1 MFMLWFRL
9 VVHCLI
15 ITLSNHRARTHALP
29 AAALNTLN
37 MFRRAAL
44 YRAVLYSV
52 HCTPDCTVVT
62 PRGNR
67 RRVRGSSDTTGTTD
81 QCMYTRGRFVSAE
94 MRRYWHQHWAAP
106 GHWSFHFTPRTH
118 WFLCPV
124 DQRPVAASW
133 DSGHDCHRYP
143 RYLLYCWNLRYQL
156 NTIRT
161 SISNERTLNQLC
173 EY

>member
-44 YRAVLYSV
+44 YRAVLYTV

-67 RRVRGSSDTTGTTD
+67 RCVRGSSDTTGTTD
-81 QCMYTRGRFVSAE
+81 
-94 MRRYWHQHWAAP
+94 HWCTLGAGLCQLRCGDTGTSTGQLLAT
-106 GHWSFHFTPRTH
+106 GHFTLHLALTGFCAQLTSGP
-118 WFLCPV
+118 WQPPEIV
-124 DQRPVAASW
+124 DMIVTDIPDICFIAETFAT
-133 DSGHDCHRYP
+133 
-143 RYLLYCWNLRYQL
+143 N
-156 NTIRT
+156 
-161 SISNERTLNQLC
+161 
-173 EY
+173 

>member
-1 MFMLWFRL
+1 MLSRRPPSTHWTCSGVRHCTALYCTLCTVHRTVQWSRL
-9 VVHCLI
+9 AVTGGV
-15 ITLSNHRARTHALP
+15 S
-29 AAALNTLN
+29 AAAPTLPGP
-37 MFRRAAL
+37 L
-44 YRAVLYSV
+44 TTDV
-52 HCTPDCTVVT
+52 HSGAGLCQLRCGD
-62 PRGNR
+62 
-67 RRVRGSSDTTGTTD
+67 TGTT
-81 QCMYTRGRFVSAE
+81 E
-94 MRRYWHQHWAAP
+94 HWAAT
-106 GHWSFHFTPRTH
+106 GHRSFHFTPRTH

-161 SISNERTLNQLC
+161 SISNERTLYQLC

>member
-1 MFMLWFRL
+1 MRGFIVVLFLGSCPHFSKTFKNITCNMFMLWFRL

-44 YRAVLYSV
+44 YRAVQYTV

-67 RRVRGSSDTTGTTD
+67 RCVRGSSDTTGTTD
-81 QCMYTRGRFVSAE
+81 HWCTLGGRFVSAE

-106 GHWSFHFTPRTH
+106 GHRSFHFTPRTH

-124 DQRPVAASW
+124 DQRPVAAS
-133 DSGHDCHRYP
+133 
-143 RYLLYCWNLRYQL
+143 
-156 NTIRT
+156 
-161 SISNERTLNQLC
+161 
-173 EY
+173 